1 MALTEDQIQAFISAL
16 NERVRNLKDSEE
28 IRCPICT
35 NKQWQVVGDFSNF
48 PQHSWSGTW
57 AALEGRYVVP
67 TIPMVCD
74 NCGWVAHFSAKI
86 LGIEPDNVA
95 QESAPDEGG
104 EGN

>member
-16 NERVRNLKDSEE
+16 NERVRNHTDF
-28 IRCPICT
+28 
-35 NKQWQVVGDFSNF
+35 WQVVGDFSNF